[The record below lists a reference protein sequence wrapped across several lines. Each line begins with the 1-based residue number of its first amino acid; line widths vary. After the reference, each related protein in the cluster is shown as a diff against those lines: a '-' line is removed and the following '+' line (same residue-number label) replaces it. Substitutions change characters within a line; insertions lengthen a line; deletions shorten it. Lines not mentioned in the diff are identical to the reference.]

1 LKIQNKTYSNLLKII
16 MKNILKTVF
25 SPILN
30 IFENNND
37 EFIYRSLNRKI
48 VLFIS
53 SVFFLLAFALPVY
66 MPQLVE
72 MGYWF
77 VMIVFGGLSFVGLI
91 VGILGSDKAVAKLLG
106 SR

>member
-1 LKIQNKTYSNLLKII
+1 MIQIL
-16 MKNILKTVF
+16 KNIF

-53 SVFFLLAFALPVY
+53 VVFSLLAFALPLF
-66 MPQLVE
+66 MPKLIQ

-77 VMIVFGGLSFVGLI
+77 VMLVFGALSFVGLI

>member
-1 LKIQNKTYSNLLKII
+1 MKKTLQKLFAPV
-16 MKNILKTVF
+16 LA
-25 SPILN
+25 

-37 EFIYRSLNRKI
+37 EFVYRSLNRKI

-53 SVFFLLAFALPVY
+53 IVFFLLAFALPMF
-66 MPQLVE
+66 MPKLIE

-77 VMIVFGGLSFVGLI
+77 VMLVFGALSLVGLI
-91 VGILGSDKAVAKLLG
+91 VGLLGSDKAVAKLLG

>member
-1 LKIQNKTYSNLLKII
+1 MKTLI
-16 MKNILKTVF
+16 KNIF

-53 SVFFLLAFALPVY
+53 SVFFLLAFGLPLY

-72 MGYWF
+72 MGFWF
-77 VMIVFGGLSFVGLI
+77 VMIVFGGLSSIGLI
-91 VGILGSDKAVAKLLG
+91 VGLLGSDKAVAKLLG

>member
-1 LKIQNKTYSNLLKII
+1 MKTLLNKL
-16 MKNILKTVF
+16 F

-30 IFENNND
+30 VFEKNND
-37 EFIYRSLNRKI
+37 EYVYRSLNRKI

-53 SVFFLLAFALPVY
+53 LVFLLLAFALPIAI
-66 MPQLVE
+66 PKLIL

-77 VMIVFGGLSFVGLI
+77 VMLVFGCLGLVGLI
-91 VGILGSDKAVAKLLG
+91 VASLGSDKAVAKLLG

>member
-1 LKIQNKTYSNLLKII
+1 
-16 MKNILKTVF
+16 MKNILKTLF

-37 EFIYRSLNRKI
+37 EFIYRRLNRKI
-48 VLFIS
+48 ILFIS
-53 SVFFLLAFALPVY
+53 SVFSLLAFALPY
-66 MPQLVE
+66 FMPQLIK

-77 VMIVFGGLSFVGLI
+77 VMLVFGGLSLTGLI

>member
-1 LKIQNKTYSNLLKII
+1 MKNLLK
-16 MKNILKTVF
+16 NIF

-37 EFIYRSLNRKI
+37 EYIYRSLNRKI

-53 SVFFLLAFALPVY
+53 VVFSLLAFALPVF
-66 MPQLVE
+66 MPQLIQ

-77 VMIVFGGLSFVGLI
+77 VMLVFGGLSFVGLI
-91 VGILGSDKAVAKLLG
+91 VGLLGSDKAVAKLLG

>member
-1 LKIQNKTYSNLLKII
+1 MKTILTKI
-16 MKNILKTVF
+16 F

-30 IFENNND
+30 IFENNNN

-53 SVFFLLAFALPVY
+53 IVFSLLAFALPY
-66 MPQLVE
+66 FMPQLIK

-77 VMIVFGGLSFVGLI
+77 VMIVFGGLSSVGLI
-91 VGILGSDKAVAKLLG
+91 VGALGSDKAVAKLLG

>member
-1 LKIQNKTYSNLLKII
+1 MMTHFFKTI
-16 MKNILKTVF
+16 F

-37 EFIYRSLNRKI
+37 EFVYRSLNRKI

-53 SVFFLLAFALPVY
+53 IVFSLLAFVLPYY
-66 MPQLVE
+66 MPQLVA

-77 VMIVFGGLSFVGLI
+77 VMLVFGALSSVGLI

-106 SR
+106 SRE

>member
-1 LKIQNKTYSNLLKII
+1 MMTNFFKTL
-16 MKNILKTVF
+16 F

-37 EFIYRSLNRKI
+37 EFVYRSLNRKI

-53 SVFFLLAFALPVY
+53 IVFSLLAFALPYY
-66 MPQLVE
+66 MPQLIE

-77 VMIVFGGLSFVGLI
+77 VMLVFGALSLVGLI
-91 VGILGSDKAVAKLLG
+91 VGLLGSDKAVAKLLG
-106 SR
+106 SRQ

>member
-1 LKIQNKTYSNLLKII
+1 MMNLLRK
-16 MKNILKTVF
+16 VF
-25 SPILN
+25 APVLN

-37 EFIYRSLNRKI
+37 EFVCRSLNRKI
-48 VLFIS
+48 VLFVS
-53 SVFFLLAFALPVY
+53 AVFSLLAFGLPAF
-66 MPQLVE
+66 MPMLIE

-77 VMIVFGGLSFVGLI
+77 VMIVFGTLAAVGFI

>member
-1 LKIQNKTYSNLLKII
+1 MKNLLQVI
-16 MKNILKTVF
+16 F

-37 EFIYRSLNRKI
+37 EFVYRSLNRKI
-48 VLFIS
+48 VIFIS
-53 SVFFLLAFALPVY
+53 LVFATLAFGLPIY
-66 MPQLVE
+66 MPQLIE

-77 VMIVFGGLSFVGLI
+77 VMIVFGLLSLVGLV
-91 VGILGSDKAVAKLLG
+91 VGLLGSDKAVAKLLG

>member
-1 LKIQNKTYSNLLKII
+1 
-16 MKNILKTVF
+16 MKNFFKILF

-30 IFENNND
+30 IFEKNND
-37 EFIYRSLNRKI
+37 EFVFRSLNRKI

-53 SVFFLLAFALPVY
+53 VVFSLLAFALPAF
-66 MPQLVE
+66 MPKLIE

-77 VMIVFGGLSFVGLI
+77 VMIVFGSLSVVGLI
-91 VGILGSDKAVAKLLG
+91 VGLLGSDKAVAKLLG

>member
-1 LKIQNKTYSNLLKII
+1 MKVLF
-16 MKNILKTVF
+16 KNIF

-30 IFENNND
+30 IFENNNN

-53 SVFFLLAFALPVY
+53 VVFSLLAFALPVFL
-66 MPQLVE
+66 PQLVQ

-77 VMIVFGGLSFVGLI
+77 VMLVFGALSFTGLVVGL
-91 VGILGSDKAVAKLLG
+91 LGSDKAVAKLLG

>member
-1 LKIQNKTYSNLLKII
+1 MKDLLK
-16 MKNILKTVF
+16 NVL

-37 EFIYRSLNRKI
+37 EFVYRSLNRKI

-53 SVFFLLAFALPVY
+53 SVFFLLAFALPVFL
-66 MPQLVE
+66 PQLIA
-72 MGYWF
+72 MGFWF
-77 VMIVFGGLSFVGLI
+77 VMLVFGSLSLVGLI
-91 VGILGSDKAVAKLLG
+91 VGLLGSDKAVAKLLG

>member
-1 LKIQNKTYSNLLKII
+1 
-16 MKNILKTVF
+16 MKNTLKSLF

-53 SVFFLLAFALPVY
+53 IVFSFLAFALPAY
-66 MPQLVE
+66 MPPLIE

-77 VMIVFGGLSFVGLI
+77 VMLVFGTLSFVGLI

>member
-1 LKIQNKTYSNLLKII
+1 
-16 MKNILKTVF
+16 MKKFFQQIF
-25 SPILN
+25 APILN

-37 EFIYRSLNRKI
+37 EFVYRSLNRKI
-48 VLFIS
+48 VLFVSI
-53 SVFFLLAFALPVY
+53 VFSLLAFGLPAF
-66 MPQLVE
+66 MPVLVE

-77 VMIVFGGLSFVGLI
+77 VMIVFGGLSLVGFI

>member
-1 LKIQNKTYSNLLKII
+1 
-16 MKNILKTVF
+16 MKNIFIKLF

-30 IFENNND
+30 IFEKNND

-48 VLFIS
+48 VLFIGV
-53 SVFFLLAFALPVY
+53 VFLLLAFGLPIF
-66 MPQLVE
+66 MPQLIE

-77 VMIVFGGLSFVGLI
+77 VMLVFGTISLVGLV
-91 VGILGSDKAVAKLLG
+91 VGLLGSDKAVAKLLG

>member
-1 LKIQNKTYSNLLKII
+1 MKQLLK
-16 MKNILKTVF
+16 NIF
-25 SPILN
+25 SPVLN

-48 VLFIS
+48 VIFIS
-53 SVFFLLAFALPVY
+53 IVFFLLAFALPVF
-66 MPQLVE
+66 MPTLIK

-77 VMIVFGGLSFVGLI
+77 VMIVSGAISFFGLI
-91 VGILGSDKAVAKLLG
+91 VGLLGSDKAVAKLLG

>member
-1 LKIQNKTYSNLLKII
+1 
-16 MKNILKTVF
+16 MKNTLKTIF

-66 MPQLVE
+66 MPQLIK

>member
-1 LKIQNKTYSNLLKII
+1 MKSFFKTI
-16 MKNILKTVF
+16 F
-25 SPILN
+25 SPVLN
-30 IFENNND
+30 IFEKNND

-53 SVFFLLAFALPVY
+53 VVFFLLAFALPAF
-66 MPQLVE
+66 MPQLFK

-77 VMIVFGGLSFVGLI
+77 VMIVFGCLSLVGLI
-91 VGILGSDKAVAKLLG
+91 VGLLGSDKAVAKLLG

>member
-1 LKIQNKTYSNLLKII
+1 MKQIL
-16 MKNILKTVF
+16 KNIF

-30 IFENNND
+30 IFESNND

-48 VLFIS
+48 VIFIS
-53 SVFFLLAFALPVY
+53 VVFSLLAFLVPY
-66 MPQLVE
+66 FLPQLIE

-77 VMIVFGGLSFVGLI
+77 VMIVFGALSSVGLI

>member
-1 LKIQNKTYSNLLKII
+1 
-16 MKNILKTVF
+16 MKNLFKNIF

-30 IFENNND
+30 IFERNND

-53 SVFFLLAFALPVY
+53 LVFLLLAFGLPAF
-66 MPQLVE
+66 MPKLIQ

-77 VMIVFGGLSFVGLI
+77 VMLVFGSLAFVGLI
-91 VGILGSDKAVAKLLG
+91 VGLLGSDKAVAKLLG

>member
-1 LKIQNKTYSNLLKII
+1 MTNFFKTL
-16 MKNILKTVF
+16 F

-53 SVFFLLAFALPVY
+53 SVFFLLAFGLPLY
-66 MPQLVE
+66 MPQLIE
-72 MGYWF
+72 MGFWF
-77 VMIVFGGLSFVGLI
+77 VMLVFGGLSFVGLV
-91 VGILGSDKAVAKLLG
+91 VGLLGSDKAVAKLLG

>member
-1 LKIQNKTYSNLLKII
+1 
-16 MKNILKTVF
+16 MKNLFKNIF

-30 IFENNND
+30 IFEQNND
-37 EFIYRSLNRKI
+37 EFVYRSLNRKI

-53 SVFFLLAFALPVY
+53 VVFSLLAFGLPAF
-66 MPQLVE
+66 MPKLIE

-77 VMIVFGGLSFVGLI
+77 VMIVFGALSFVGLI
-91 VGILGSDKAVAKLLG
+91 VGLLGSDKAVAKLLG